1 MLSCFGSRCCT
12 STKASPV
19 SSGSAPS
26 NCVNAS
32 NPPADAPIPTMGK
45 DWLLARAAFAR
56 RAVVAGLSSAAV
68 ARFTFP
74 AVVFRGTVFF
84 KAMPADDAEAF
95 HLYQSRL
102 RRVPLNRAKEFP
114 YPLRG
119 LLAAR

>member
-1 MLSCFGSRCCT
+1 
-12 STKASPV
+12 
-19 SSGSAPS
+19 
-26 NCVNAS
+26 
-32 NPPADAPIPTMGK
+32 
-45 DWLLARAAFAR
+45 
-56 RAVVAGLSSAAV
+56 VAGLSSAAV

-102 RRVPLNRAKEFP
+102 RRVPLSRAKEFP